1 MIRTDLRFEEGLQRY
16 DEATDSAFDRVHEMG
31 LGLPRRPQQGGEF
44 VDLPDFPW
52 SNVREMTP
60 GEVGQWLDVFTGW
73 FAYAQGQLQA
83 AESRWTAAEKKKEFA
98 WSRLRDSKVGTVAD
112 KDNRTRTDARYVQV
126 SAEATH
132 WETVVRLLR
141 GLVEGLKR
149 DCDTLSRRVTILD
162 QQLGVEGRAQGVSR
176 KNIRDNTERQ
186 RQSVLTRFQRRR

>member
-1 MIRTDLRFEEGLQRY
+1 L
-16 DEATDSAFDRVHEMG
+16 
-31 LGLPRRPQQGGEF
+31 
-44 VDLPDFPW
+44 
-52 SNVREMTP
+52 
-60 GEVGQWLDVFTGW
+60 
-73 FAYAQGQLQA
+73 
-83 AESRWTAAEKKKEFA
+83 TAAEKKKEFA

-162 QQLGVEGRAQGVSR
+162 QQLGVEGRAQAISR

-186 RQSVLTRFQRRR
+186 RQSAITRFQRRR